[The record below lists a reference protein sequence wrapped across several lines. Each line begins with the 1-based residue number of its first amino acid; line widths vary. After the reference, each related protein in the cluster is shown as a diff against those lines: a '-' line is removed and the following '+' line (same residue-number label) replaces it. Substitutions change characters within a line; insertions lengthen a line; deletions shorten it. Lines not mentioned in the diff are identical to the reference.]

1 MKQKSTHLK
10 ALALG
15 LVLLVNND
23 LTQAQICS
31 NPNNLFAIDWN
42 GALYQVNTSDAQI
55 GSQINTTPYSGASAN
70 VSNALGYS
78 SANGKFYYFLVDPSS
93 GSQTFVSYDPMLTV
107 YATLANSPVSLGTGI
122 VQGAVTADGLGYY
135 CDDETGHLYYY
146 NILLNTW
153 TTITSKLVDNK
164 GNNISTLMVTQISG
178 DMAID
183 GIGNLWIVTSS
194 TSNYGLFKLPAP
206 LPTTSKSSITLTQEV
221 DFTTATPDGEDFKGI
236 AFNLSGDMYLSDA
249 NNILYKMADLSTGT
263 LTTIGTINVSNGNT
277 ISDLTS
283 CSFPVEVLPL
293 SWTSFT
299 TAYQD
304 QQVSINWT
312 IGNASQVKG
321 FNVEKSVDG
330 NTWKTLTYTG
340 FNEESNNYTSSDPN
354 PVVGANYYRIEEI
367 DMSGNSRYSSVSI
380 IQVAGSE
387 NNQIALWPNPAH
399 DVVYVQN
406 NSGAAGAHAVIYDD
420 FGKMVYSGILNMG
433 ANSINVSNF
442 PSGTYIFHV
451 LGANGS
457 VYNNKLIKR

>member
-1 MKQKSTHLK
+1 
-10 ALALG
+10 
-15 LVLLVNND
+15 
-23 LTQAQICS
+23 
-31 NPNNLFAIDWN
+31 
-42 GALYQVNTSDAQI
+42 
-55 GSQINTTPYSGASAN
+55 
-70 VSNALGYS
+70 
-78 SANGKFYYFLVDPSS
+78 
-93 GSQTFVSYDPMLTV
+93 
-107 YATLANSPVSLGTGI
+107 
-122 VQGAVTADGLGYY
+122 
-135 CDDETGHLYYY
+135 
-146 NILLNTW
+146 
-153 TTITSKLVDNK
+153 
-164 GNNISTLMVTQISG
+164 MVTQISG